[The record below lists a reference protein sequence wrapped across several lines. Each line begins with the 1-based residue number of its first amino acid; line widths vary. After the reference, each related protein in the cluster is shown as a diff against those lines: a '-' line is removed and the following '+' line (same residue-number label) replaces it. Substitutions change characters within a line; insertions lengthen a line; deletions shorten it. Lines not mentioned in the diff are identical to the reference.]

1 MKTMHRTSKAGLVFG
16 VLVVALGAIAL
27 AALTRTGAGGTYF
40 FLFAGIF
47 AYMVFLMW
55 PDRTRFR
62 SRPIGRPIRRSGPG
76 HQPR

>member
-1 MKTMHRTSKAGLVFG
+1 MKTMHRTSKASLAIGVF
-16 VLVVALGAIAL
+16 VVAFGAIAL

-40 FLFAGIF
+40 FLFAGLF

-62 SRPIGRPIRRSGPG
+62 SRPIGRRVRRPG
-76 HQPR
+76 IGREPR

>member
-1 MKTMHRTSKAGLVFG
+1 MKTMHRTSRAGLAIGVF
-16 VLVVALGAIAL
+16 VVALGAIAL
-27 AALTRTGAGGTYF
+27 AAVTRTGAGGTYF

-62 SRPIGRPIRRSGPG
+62 SRLTGRPVRRPG
-76 HQPR
+76 VGREPR